1 MRGGGKKLREERKT
15 RFGMKNGE
23 VKGKENIK
31 SKQQKKERSK
41 QNENEEQK

>member
-1 MRGGGKKLREERKT
+1 M

-31 SKQQKKERSK
+31 RELEKKNKERGT
-41 QNENEEQK
+41 EQ